1 MKKNGSVIA
10 AGTSSY
16 KTISEDGPR
25 KYFAIDNNQAYIGD
39 AQWTTTLSGTVPT
52 TESEMATDM
61 NIRLP
66 YYDVFCGLD
75 PVNANKNKTSSIGR
89 TMVGINSS
97 EPGIVYILVAKSLKQ
112 ITAISQLM
120 ILVNHLTDQTIIS
133 KDTFEKLIILVAPF
147 APHLAEELWE
157 QLGNKYS
164 VFTTTVWPRYD
175 ESYLVSDTVK
185 IWVQFNGKIRWD
197 IEINKETTQEDVM
210 QIVKSDPKLST
221 HLAWEPKKIIYIPW
235 KILNIVI

>member
-1 MKKNGSVIA
+1 
-10 AGTSSY
+10 
-16 KTISEDGPR
+16 
-25 KYFAIDNNQAYIGD
+25 
-39 AQWTTTLSGTVPT
+39 
-52 TESEMATDM
+52 
-61 NIRLP
+61 
-66 YYDVFCGLD
+66 
-75 PVNANKNKTSSIGR
+75 
-89 TMVGINSS
+89 
-97 EPGIVYILVAKSLKQ
+97 
-112 ITAISQLM
+112 M